1 MTQRQSEAALT
12 PSSRYLRTLN
22 DTQAAIQYTSL
33 KDPKVLLDLLERRA
47 AHSVRHL
54 ANNLNN
60 PDASAYQR
68 VSRAVSEAFVA
79 AQTLNS
85 IEAVKANF
93 VKGNSNL
100 LINLFIL
107 VGYV

>member
-1 MTQRQSEAALT
+1 MIQRQSEAALT

-22 DTQAAIQYTSL
+22 DTHAAIQYTSL

-54 ANNLNN
+54 ANNLSN

-93 VKGNSNL
+93 VKGNSVL